1 MKNHR
6 DNSVMVVNKWKMYQN
21 LYRTIF
27 HSKTLHVIIHQIVSV
42 RVRQQFSQWLNVD
55 WRKFCMFVQVVQY
68 VQRRRLLQIFR
79 QAAVEGDQSYIFWPQ
94 VLSEICY
101 QFLVCTVAIF
111 AVPLARKTGALFASM
126 SGHVKCVL

>member
-21 LYRTIF
+21 LYRTIL
-27 HSKTLHVIIHQIVSV
+27 HSKTLHIIIHQIVSV
-42 RVRQQFSQWLNVD
+42 RVRQQFSQRLNVD

-79 QAAVEGDQSYIFWPQ
+79 QAAIEAQSYRQRNGSNLRPCKF
-94 VLSEICY
+94 ICNGSATSA
-101 QFLVCTVAIF
+101 Q
-111 AVPLARKTGALFASM
+111 
-126 SGHVKCVL
+126 

>member
-1 MKNHR
+1 
-6 DNSVMVVNKWKMYQN
+6 MYQN

-27 HSKTLHVIIHQIVSV
+27 HSKSLHVTVHQIVSV
-42 RVRQQFSQWLNVD
+42 CVRQQFSQRLNVGR
-55 WRKFCMFVQVVQY
+55 RKFCMFVQVVQY

-101 QFLVCTVAIF
+101 QFLVCTVARSENRSS
-111 AVPLARKTGALFASM
+111 LR
-126 SGHVKCVL
+126 